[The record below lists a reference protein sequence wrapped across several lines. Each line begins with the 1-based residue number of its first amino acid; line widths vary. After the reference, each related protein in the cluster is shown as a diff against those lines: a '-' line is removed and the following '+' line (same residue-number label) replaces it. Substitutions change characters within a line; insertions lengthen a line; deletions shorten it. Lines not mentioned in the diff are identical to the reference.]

1 MALMVDRLGRLYE
14 FWHASNERRIERL
27 EMKLFGEECDAVA
40 ACLGVQGMGRVVL
53 LESFG
58 LV

>member
-1 MALMVDRLGRLYE
+1 MVDRLGRLYE